1 MVKPDKISCFLP
13 NGDAMITEHAKN
25 TVYISTN
32 KVTLIGRFK
41 ELLSYRTLLWT
52 LAWRDIRVRYKQSVL
67 GIAWAMFI
75 PLSMMLVFTFI
86 FTRVVPL
93 KTDMPY
99 AIFAY
104 CGLLPWQFFSA
115 STTGAANSLLANRSL
130 VTKIYFPAEV
140 FPISCILASFIDFL
154 VGSIVLVGLI
164 IFYALTGYS
173 IIVSWTAFLV
183 VPVLMVQIVFTC
195 GVSFFLSMGNLF
207 FKDVRYV
214 YSVVIT
220 LWMFA
225 SSVIYPMKTSD
236 PKIQFILN
244 LNPMTPI
251 LDAYRDVLLRG
262 KLPDWSTL
270 GYSAFVAVTVFLIG
284 WIIFY
289 KMQYKFAE
297 KI

>member
-1 MVKPDKISCFLP
+1 
-13 NGDAMITEHAKN
+13 MITEHARN

-93 KTDMPY
+93 KTDIPY
-99 AIFAY
+99 ALFAY

-115 STTGAANSLLANRSL
+115 STTGAANSLVANRSL

-140 FPISCILASFIDFL
+140 FPLSCILASFVDFL

-173 IIVSWTAFLV
+173 IAVSWTAFLI
-183 VPVLMVQIVFTC
+183 VPVLMVQIIFTC
-195 GVSFFLSMGNLF
+195 GMGFFLAMSNLF
-207 FKDVRYV
+207 FRDVRYV
-214 YSVVIT
+214 YSVVVM

-262 KLPDWSTL
+262 NLPDWSAL
-270 GYSAFVAVTVFLIG
+270 GYSTSVAITLFLIG
-284 WIIFY
+284 WTVFY
-289 KMQYKFAE
+289 KLQYKFAE
-297 KI
+297 KA

>member
-1 MVKPDKISCFLP
+1 
-13 NGDAMITEHAKN
+13 MITEQARD
-25 TVYISTN
+25 TVYISTS
-32 KVTLIGRFK
+32 KVTLFQRFK

-52 LAWRDIRVRYKQSVL
+52 LAWRDIRVRYKQSLL

-99 AIFAY
+99 ALFAY

-140 FPISCILASFIDFL
+140 FPLSCILASFVDFL

-173 IIVSWTAFLV
+173 IALSWTAFLI
-183 VPVLMVQIVFTC
+183 VPVLAVQIIFTC
-195 GVSFFLSMGNLF
+195 GMSFLLSMGNLF
-207 FKDVRYV
+207 FRDIRYV
-214 YSVVIT
+214 YSVVVT

-225 SSVIYPMKTSD
+225 SSVVYPMKT
-236 PKIQFILN
+236 PNPNTQFMLN

-262 KLPDWSTL
+262 KLPDWNAL
-270 GYSAFVAVTVFLIG
+270 GYSMLVAVIVFLLG
-284 WIIFY
+284 WTVFY

-297 KI
+297 KV

>member
-1 MVKPDKISCFLP
+1 
-13 NGDAMITEHAKN
+13 MITEQARD
-25 TVYISTN
+25 TVYISTS
-32 KVTLIGRFK
+32 KVTLFQRFK
-41 ELLSYRTLLWT
+41 ELLSYKSLLWT

-99 AIFAY
+99 ALFAY

-115 STTGAANSLLANRSL
+115 STTGAANSLVANRSL

-140 FPISCILASFIDFL
+140 FPLSCILASFVDFL

-164 IFYALTGYS
+164 VFYALTGYS
-173 IIVSWTAFLV
+173 IALSWTAFLI
-183 VPVLMVQIVFTC
+183 VPVLAIQIIFTC
-195 GVSFFLSMGNLF
+195 GMSFFLSMGNLF
-207 FKDVRYV
+207 FRDIRYV
-214 YSVVIT
+214 YSVVVT

-225 SSVIYPMKTSD
+225 SSVVYPMKTSN
-236 PKIQFILN
+236 PKTQFILN

-262 KLPDWSTL
+262 KLPDWNTL
-270 GYSAFVAVTVFLIG
+270 GYSAIVATILFLVG
-284 WIIFY
+284 WTIFY

-297 KI
+297 KV

>member
-1 MVKPDKISCFLP
+1 MSVESKSDNI
-13 NGDAMITEHAKN
+13 
-25 TVYISTN
+25 YISTN
-32 KVTLIGRFK
+32 KVTLIQRFR

-75 PLSMMLVFTFI
+75 PLTMMLVFTFI

-140 FPISCILASFIDFL
+140 FPISCMLASFIDFL

-173 IIVSWTAFLV
+173 ITVSWTAFLV
-183 VPVLMVQIVFTC
+183 VPVLIVQIIFTC
-195 GVSFFLSMGNLF
+195 GISFFLSMGNLF

-214 YSVVIT
+214 YSVMIT
-220 LWMFA
+220 LWMWKA
-225 SSVIYPMKTSD
+225 S
-236 PKIQFILN
+236 
-244 LNPMTPI
+244 
-251 LDAYRDVLLRG
+251 
-262 KLPDWSTL
+262 
-270 GYSAFVAVTVFLIG
+270 
-284 WIIFY
+284 
-289 KMQYKFAE
+289 
-297 KI
+297 

>member
-1 MVKPDKISCFLP
+1 ML
-13 NGDAMITEHAKN
+13 TEHASN
-25 TVYISTN
+25 NVYISTS
-32 KVTLIGRFK
+32 KVTLIQRFR

-52 LAWRDIRVRYKQSVL
+52 LAWRDIRVRYRQSVL

-115 STTGAANSLLANRSL
+115 STTGAANSLVANRSL

-140 FPISCILASFIDFL
+140 FPLSCIVASFVDFL

-164 IFYALTGYS
+164 LFYALTGYS
-173 IIVSWTAFLV
+173 ITIGPTAFLV
-183 VPVLMVQIVFTC
+183 VLILMVQIIFTC
-195 GVSFFLSMGNLF
+195 GISFFLSMGNLF
-207 FKDVRYV
+207 FRDVRYV
-214 YSVVIT
+214 YSVVVM

-225 SSVIYPMKTSD
+225 SSVIYPMKTSN
-236 PKIQFILN
+236 PNTQFILN

-262 KLPDWSTL
+262 KLPDWSAL
-270 GYSAFVAVTVFLIG
+270 GYSAFVAAAIFLIG
-284 WIIFY
+284 WAIFY

-297 KI
+297 KV

>member
-1 MVKPDKISCFLP
+1 MSFELA
-13 NGDAMITEHAKN
+13 NRN
-25 TVYISTN
+25 VYISTD
-32 KVTLIGRFK
+32 KVNLVQRFR

-115 STTGAANSLLANRSL
+115 STTAAANSLVANRTL
-130 VTKIYFPAEV
+130 LTKIYFPAEV
-140 FPISCILASFIDFL
+140 FPISCIVASFVDFL
-154 VGSIVLVGLI
+154 VGSIVLVGLMV
-164 IFYALTGYS
+164 FYALTGYS
-173 IIVSWTAFLV
+173 ITISWTVFLI

-195 GVSFFLSMGNLF
+195 GLSFLLAMGNLF
-207 FKDVRYV
+207 FRDVRYV
-214 YSVVIT
+214 YSVIVM

-225 SSVIYPMKTSD
+225 SSVIYPMKTSN
-236 PKIQFILN
+236 PNTQFILN

-262 KLPDWSTL
+262 KLPDWSAL

-284 WIIFY
+284 WAVFY

-297 KI
+297 KV

>member
-1 MVKPDKISCFLP
+1 MSGEFASSNI
-13 NGDAMITEHAKN
+13 
-25 TVYISTN
+25 YISTN
-32 KVTLIGRFK
+32 KVTLFQRFK

-52 LAWRDIRVRYKQSVL
+52 LAWRDIRVRYKQSLL

-75 PLSMMLVFTFI
+75 PLTMMLVFSFI
-86 FTRVVPL
+86 FTMVVPL
-93 KTDMPY
+93 KTDIPY
-99 AIFAY
+99 PIFAY

-140 FPISCILASFIDFL
+140 FPISCMLASFVDFL
-154 VGSIVLVGLI
+154 VGSVVLVGLI

-173 IIVSWTAFLV
+173 ITLSWTAFLV
-183 VPVLMVQIVFTC
+183 VLILMVQIVFTC
-195 GVSFFLSMGNLF
+195 GVSFFLAMGNLF
-207 FKDVRYV
+207 FRDVRYV
-214 YSVVIT
+214 YNVVVM

-225 SSVIYPMKTSD
+225 SSVIYPMKTSN
-236 PKIQFILN
+236 PKTQFILN

-262 KLPDWSTL
+262 KLPDWGTL
-270 GYSAFVAVTVFLIG
+270 GYSAIVATILFLVGWTV
-284 WIIFY
+284 FY

-297 KI
+297 KV